1 MKITYVFLLNLLISY
16 VVALPANGAV
26 RTSQV
31 VALRVATEKTTYRL
45 GEVVKVTSYYS
56 NKSNKPLHVSFAPT
70 KQIMTFKRKGD
81 KPKVDTADFD
91 KAAIESA
98 GYIALK
104 PKKEIAGGKSEF
116 NSSYIDKPG
125 MWEIQLTE
133 YRDGGRKKNGEI
145 LWQGTIDSNAIIIT
159 IK

>member
-1 MKITYVFLLNLLISY
+1 MKIAYVFLLNLLIF

-26 RTSQV
+26 LASQV

-45 GEVVKVTSYYS
+45 GEVVKVTSYYL
-56 NKSNKPLHVSFAPT
+56 NKSNKALYVTFAPT

-91 KAAIESA
+91 KSAIESA
-98 GYIALK
+98 GYLALM

-116 NSSYIDKPG
+116 NRSYIDKPG
-125 MWEIQLTE
+125 VWEIQLTE
-133 YRDGGRKKNGEI
+133 YRDGGRNKKGEI

-159 IK
+159 VK